1 MILRPALT
9 ALDKRVLDALDHD
22 RGRRARAIVD
32 DVVRPGS
39 GRAAQAR
46 DVLEILRGL
55 ESVGLARSDNGYWR
69 RADPR

>member
-1 MILRPALT
+1 MRTHAMTLRPALT

-32 DVVRPGS
+32 
-39 GRAAQAR
+39 AAQAR